1 MGSLH
6 AAHHAWNV
14 KLAGLRRSGDRTR
27 PQLAGCRETEGF
39 DSSWLALLFVKRC
52 SSFLRYAI
60 FVLPIIHQPSPS
72 PSPSQTRSENP
83 SKESMVWFRIGVA

>member
-39 DSSWLALLFVKRC
+39 DSSWLALLFVKR
-52 SSFLRYAI
+52 SPLRLGALRQEPWSNFSFMFILLA
-60 FVLPIIHQPSPS
+60 
-72 PSPSQTRSENP
+72 
-83 SKESMVWFRIGVA
+83 